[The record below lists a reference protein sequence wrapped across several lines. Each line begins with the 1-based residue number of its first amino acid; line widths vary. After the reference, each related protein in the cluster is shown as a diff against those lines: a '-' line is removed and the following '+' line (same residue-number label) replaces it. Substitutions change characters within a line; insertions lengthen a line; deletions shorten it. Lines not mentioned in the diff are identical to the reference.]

1 MDGRLGGR
9 RVRRHGTS
17 IDPCRRSLSPG
28 AGGELGAGGADR
40 GAGRTRGPS
49 CARSS
54 RRGPLTSWLCAVP
67 SPVLGV
73 ATGSSVIRTCR
84 SGPWTAPRVRPNDH
98 ERRSRARQIATSPSP
113 HRPTT
118 MLLQVISS
126 IVLVFIVGA
135 PTNAETSS
143 DTTKS
148 AIVNVDDAARGT
160 LSSVPQERRDAIDWL
175 MRHGDRGSVAV
186 LIQLLRWLPGD
197 QGLLVARLEALT
209 GARAGSL
216 WFDWMVWQ
224 QAHSEVI
231 PYPGY
236 KGFPTHLS

>member
-9 RVRRHGTS
+9 RVRRHGTFD
-17 IDPCRRSLSPG
+17 DPCRRSISPG
-28 AGGELGAGGADR
+28 AGGELGACGADR
-40 GAGRTRGPS
+40 SAGRTRGPA

-54 RRGPLTSWLCAVP
+54 RRRPLTSWLCAVP
-67 SPVLGV
+67 SPAPGV
-73 ATGSSVIRTCR
+73 ATGSSVSRTCR
-84 SGPWTAPRVRPNDH
+84 SGPWIAPRVRPHDH
-98 ERRSRARQIATSPSP
+98 ERRTRWRQIATSPSP

-118 MLLQVISS
+118 MLLQVLSS
-126 IVLVFIVGA
+126 ILLVFIIVA
-135 PTNAETSS
+135 PTNAETRSS
-143 DTTKS
+143 STKL
-148 AIVNVDDAARGT
+148 AIANVDDAARGA
-160 LSSVPQERRDAIDWL
+160 LSSVPQERRDALDWL
-175 MRHGDRGSVAV
+175 MRHGGRGSVAV
-186 LIQLLRWLPGD
+186 LIQLLRWLPRD
-197 QGLLVARLEALT
+197 QESLVTRLEALT